1 MYLDKNYLN
10 IINEEFIYKYID
22 LKSKKIIFH
31 ETYPMIDHVNKIW
44 TDVDRWWF
52 SQKVQNSLKDF
63 NNNFNEKADNKS
75 LALIKSNIMKDL

>member
-31 ETYPMIDHVNKIW
+31 ETYSMIDHVNKIW
-44 TDVDRWWF
+44 ADVDRWWF

>member
-1 MYLDKNYLN
+1 
-10 IINEEFIYKYID
+10 
-22 LKSKKIIFH
+22 
-31 ETYPMIDHVNKIW
+31 MIDHVNKIW
-44 TDVDRWWF
+44 ADVDRWWF